1 MHSKKQQYF
10 IPSLFESWQIMTTC
24 YGIEVPVKLE
34 EKNNQ
39 VMSVLWYNRLKDIVL
54 LLNVSVTFACIFY

>member
-10 IPSLFESWQIMTTC
+10 IPSLFESWQIMTSY

-34 EKNNQ
+34 EK
-39 VMSVLWYNRLKDIVL
+39 KITK
-54 LLNVSVTFACIFY
+54 VTKKMV